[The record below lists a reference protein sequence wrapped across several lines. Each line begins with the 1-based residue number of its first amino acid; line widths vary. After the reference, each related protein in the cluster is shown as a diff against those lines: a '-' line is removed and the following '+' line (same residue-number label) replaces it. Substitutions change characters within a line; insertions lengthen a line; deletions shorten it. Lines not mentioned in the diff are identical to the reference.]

1 MEGAFQVCRNC
12 KRRVASAHLAL
23 HEAHCLLFLAQCPE
37 CKEPVLQ
44 AEMDE
49 HCENGHQQVGCA
61 MCQQTMQK
69 QVLAF
74 HETRECQ
81 ERPVVCKFCRAAVR
95 LSKLEIHEHHCGNR
109 TELCLDCGQ
118 PIVLRTLAQ
127 HRDACQSEQAQRQTG
142 KKISAPENNICCHYC
157 NQMIPGNK
165 YLHHMDKCHTTSESA
180 KYFPIEE
187 TRNSPPSL
195 PSQAA
200 EDQTS
205 TAVKDVRPKTKNIN
219 RFPLLSENSTK
230 EAPSGTNKSLDLPL
244 KPEHKPWVEDDPA
257 YDVLHR
263 CPQCD
268 ILLPLPTL
276 NRHQEKCWWLASW
289 RGKHGRNSS

>member
-1 MEGAFQVCRNC
+1 MEGAFQVCGNC

-23 HEAHCLLFLAQCPE
+23 HEAHCLVFLAQCPE
-37 CKEPVLQ
+37 CQEPVPQ
-44 AEMDE
+44 AKMDE
-49 HCENGHQQVGCA
+49 HRQSGHQQVGCA
-61 MCQQTMQK
+61 MCQQIMGK
-69 QVLAF
+69 QELAF

-81 ERPVVCKFCRAAVR
+81 ERPVVCEFCRAAVR
-95 LSKLEIHEHHCGNR
+95 LSKLDIHEHHCGR
-109 TELCLDCGQ
+109 RSELCPDCDQ
-118 PIVLRTLAQ
+118 PIVLRELAQ
-127 HRDACQSEQAQRQTG
+127 HRKACGSKQAQRQTG
-142 KKISAPENNICCHYC
+142 KKISAPESTICCHYC

-165 YLHHMDKCHTTSESA
+165 YLYHMDKCHATSESA
-180 KYFPIEE
+180 EYFPVEE
-187 TRNSPPSL
+187 MRSSSPSL
-195 PSQAA
+195 SSQAA

-219 RFPLLSENSTK
+219 RFPLPSENSTK
-230 EAPSGTNKSLDLPL
+230 KAASGTNKTLDLSL
-244 KPEHKPWVEDDPA
+244 RPEHKPLVVDDPA

-289 RGKHGRNSS
+289 RKKQGRSSS